1 VAKMSVL
8 LLGIG
13 AHGER
18 KKDEKEIVLYKKGYQ
33 KNPTKRSF
41 K

>member
-1 VAKMSVL
+1 VAKMSVF

-18 KKDEKEIVLYKKGYQ
+18 KNDEKEIVLYKKSYP
-33 KNPTKRSF
+33 KNPTKKGF

>member
-1 VAKMSVL
+1 MSVL
-8 LLGIG
+8 LSGIG

-18 KKDEKEIVLYKKGYQ
+18 KKDEREIVLYKKGYQ
-33 KNPTKRSF
+33 KNPTKRGF

>member
-1 VAKMSVL
+1 MSVL

-18 KKDEKEIVLYKKGYQ
+18 KKDEKEIVLYKNGYQ
-33 KNPTKRSF
+33 KNPTKKGF